1 MTAIN
6 SRMILIFFAISLINP
21 LAQSGTDKE
30 YRTVCVP
37 DSVLHNEI
45 LGCYLDEFSASD
57 KKLNIIYKQKM
68 EILSTNKKKKL
79 KKEQRNWIKEKDA
92 LCVADEANYGR
103 ESHFDAMQCQI
114 DIINERINYIRKYK

>member
-1 MTAIN
+1 MKRQHT
-6 SRMILIFFAISLINP
+6 LVNP

-30 YRTVCVP
+30 YRAACVP
-37 DSVLHNEI
+37 DSVLHDEI

-57 KKLNIIYKQKM
+57 KKLNIIYKQRM
-68 EILSTNKKKKL
+68 DILSTNKKKKL
-79 KKEQRNWIKEKDA
+79 KKEQRNWIKGKGA

-114 DIINERINYIRKYK
+114 DITNERINYIRKYK